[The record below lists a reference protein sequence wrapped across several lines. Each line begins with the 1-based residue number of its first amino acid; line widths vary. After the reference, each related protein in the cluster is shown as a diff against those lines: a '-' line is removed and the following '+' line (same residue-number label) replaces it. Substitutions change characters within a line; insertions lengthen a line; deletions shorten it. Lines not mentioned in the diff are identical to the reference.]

1 MIRRQESLIMPDSM
15 KIVISLFLA
24 GVAMSAPVF
33 AEGPPPTAPV
43 EMETVTV
50 TGKVADPLTGSNTL
64 DHGTLV
70 QLPAR
75 NGSINEMLTILPGVQ
90 TGEFSRTSDNA
101 GEILP
106 PSLSISGGQF
116 YENNFMV
123 DGVGNNSLLDPAA
136 ADPPQIDN
144 VPGHPQELF
153 VNPAFIEN
161 VTVYRS
167 NIPAR
172 YSGFTGGV
180 AEITTAN
187 PAETLG
193 GELRL
198 RHTRDKWTVIHR
210 DDERRDEY
218 VEPRDGSVQPRF
230 RKYSGAASLNLPLT
244 DQDGLLLGYSRDQ
257 SRIPILLINHTE
269 DQKRT
274 LENYFLKYV
283 HRFSPATEISLSGN
297 YSPYEA
303 DYFLEDTERSRYTI
317 ENGGYGIAGNLKH
330 RFDGGNVELILGH
343 RESSNSREAPDNYF
357 MWQAK
362 DKTGRP
368 TSKNWGLDVG
378 SAFSREGG
386 YGDVDKTQQTT
397 SAALHLM
404 TIPRQTVAGVHTVAA
419 GLSFEETAGTFERD
433 REMTRY
439 TLATLNPAVVCDPN
453 DITCIP
459 GEQYMSFKNVY
470 PGDDAE
476 TTIRF
481 FDAYLQD
488 EIKLWRF
495 SVRPGVHFSNDDLQH
510 NDNWAP
516 RLAVGWDLFGNGL
529 TVLNGGLN
537 RYYGKTLLTH
547 ALAAEKQS
555 YLVYNRSLP
564 TAKEQLKLPK
574 ERRYLP
580 KPWTPVQR
588 KSIDTTRIADLDT
601 PYADEW
607 VVGIEQQ
614 LPLGALNLSYL
625 ERNSEDE
632 LTTRT
637 LATDADGYRYSEW
650 TNDGSSKHRE
660 ATLSWE
666 GTLPNHALLVSVTWQ
681 ETETSH
687 SSYIDNLD
695 PGNDGITDR
704 VWYRGKIMERYELP
718 RPEFNRELTGALTYI
733 GRLPWGF
740 TFTNVTR
747 YRSGYA
753 ALANT
758 NKDKVLDSGEKLDIY
773 EEVNNPESWIFDW
786 RIDWEKKILREQSL
800 LVSLE
805 VSNVFDAKVESG
817 ETDDVYDLGRQFW
830 VGMGYRF

>member
-1 MIRRQESLIMPDSM
+1 M
-15 KIVISLFLA
+15 KIVITLFLA
-24 GVAMSAPVF
+24 VAAMAPPAF
-33 AEGPPPTAPV
+33 AEELPVTSPV

-50 TGKVADPLTGSNTL
+50 TGKVEDPLTGSNTL
-64 DHGTLV
+64 GRSTLE

-75 NGSINEMLTILPGVQ
+75 NGSVNEMLTILPGVQ
-90 TGEFSRTSDNA
+90 AGEFSRTSDNA

-116 YENNFMV
+116 YENNFTI
-123 DGVGNNSLLDPAA
+123 DGVGNNSLLDPAFD
-136 ADPPQIDN
+136 DPSNVDN
-144 VPGHPQELF
+144 VPGHPQEMF

-161 VTVYRS
+161 ITVYRS

-180 AEITTAN
+180 AEITTAD
-187 PAETLG
+187 PTDTLG
-193 GELRL
+193 GEFRV

-210 DDERRDEY
+210 ADERRGEY
-218 VEPRDGSVQPRF
+218 IEPRDGSVQPHF
-230 RKYSGAASLNLPLT
+230 RKFSGTASLNLPLA

-257 SRIPILLINHTE
+257 SKIPLLLINRTK
-269 DQKRT
+269 DQERT

-283 HRFSPATEISLSGN
+283 HRFSPATEFSLSGN

-303 DYFLEDTERSRYTI
+303 DYFLKDTERSRYTI
-317 ENGGYGIAGNLKH
+317 ENGGYGITGNLKH
-330 RFDGGNVELILGH
+330 RFGGGDIELILGH
-343 RESSNSREAPDNYF
+343 RESSNSRRAPDNYF
-357 MWQAK
+357 NWQAK

-368 TSKNWGLDVG
+368 TSKDWGLDVD
-378 SAFSREGG
+378 SAFSKEGG
-386 YGDVDKTQQTT
+386 YGDVDKTQETT
-397 SAALHLM
+397 SAALHL
-404 TIPRQTVAGVHTVAA
+404 TTTPQQTVAGVHTLAA
-419 GLSFEETAGTFERD
+419 GLSFEETSGTFERD

-439 TLATLNPAVVCDPN
+439 TLATLNPAVVCAPD
-453 DITCIP
+453 DIDCIS

-488 EIKLWRF
+488 EMKLWRF
-495 SVRPGVHFSNDDLQH
+495 SIRPGVHFSSDDLQH

-516 RLAVGWDLFGNGL
+516 RLAVGFDVFGTGF
-529 TVLNGGLN
+529 TVLTGGLN

-547 ALAAEKQS
+547 ALAAEKAN
-555 YLVYNRSLP
+555 YLVYRRTLASDNRPS
-564 TAKEQLKLPK
+564 
-574 ERRYLP
+574 
-580 KPWTPVQR
+580 PWALSPR
-588 KSIDTTRIADLDT
+588 SSITTTRVADLDT
-601 PYADEW
+601 PHTDEW

-614 LPLGALNLSYL
+614 LPLGTLNLSYL
-625 ERNSEDE
+625 ERNGEDE
-632 LTTRT
+632 LTTRIRE
-637 LATDADGYRYSEW
+637 TDANGYTYSEW
-650 TNDGSSKHRE
+650 TNDGSSEHRE

-666 GTLPNHALLVSVTWQ
+666 GTLPDHALLLSITWQ

-695 PGNDGITDR
+695 PGNDGIADR
-704 VWYRGKIMERYELP
+704 VWYRGKILERYELP
-718 RPEFNRELTGALTYI
+718 RPGFNRELTGALTYI

-747 YRSGYA
+747 YRSGYVT
-753 ALANT
+753 LANT
-758 NKDKVLDSGEKLDIY
+758 KKDKVLDSGEKLDIY
-773 EEVNNPESWIFDW
+773 EEVHNPESWIFDW

-800 LVSLE
+800 IVSLE
-805 VSNVFDAKVESG
+805 VNNVFDAKVESG
-817 ETDDVYDLGRQFW
+817 ETVDVYDLGRQFW